1 MDRFGSSKM
10 RIGWTLAF
18 LFLAGLVFMAV
29 RGQAGDGGS
38 TLVVMGTPVPL
49 GMDTLESYV
58 IGNLRAMLYAA
69 VPLVVVLGGF
79 GALAPMAG
87 STSRGERLSG
97 LTLGTLLAFLHG
109 LFLSQV
115 MLLPVWA
122 AAWRLTGHA
131 FPGELLKADGLAL
144 LLGLQLLLWSMILMR
159 LLRSNPGLG
168 LLLALLLRE
177 VGARLQY
184 FVDFG
189 QDLGLSE
196 GQVHGVSVLHRLL
209 PSGQLPS
216 DPFSLSGLLISI
228 GGPLLL
234 GALVLFPDPRS
245 GSKAKTP
252 TGGKKGARKARV

>member
-1 MDRFGSSKM
+1 MDRFGSSKL

-18 LFLAGLVFMAV
+18 LFLAGLVFMSV
-29 RGQAGDGGS
+29 KGTAGEGGS

-58 IGNLRAMLYAA
+58 TGNLRALLYAS
-69 VPLVVVLGGF
+69 VPLVVLLGGF
-79 GALAPMAG
+79 APLSSMAG
-87 STSRGERLSG
+87 AGARGERFMG
-97 LTLGTLLAFLHG
+97 LTGGVLFAFIHG

-131 FPGELLKADGLAL
+131 FPGDLLKADGLAL

-189 QDLGLSE
+189 QDLGLSA
-196 GQVHGVSVLHRLL
+196 GQAGAISTVHKLL
-209 PSGQLPS
+209 PSGQLPT
-216 DPFSLSGLLISI
+216 DPFSASGLLLSI

-234 GALVLFPDPRS
+234 GFILLFPDPKSGVKRS
-245 GSKAKTP
+245 APKKAK
-252 TGGKKGARKARV
+252 V

>member
-1 MDRFGSSKM
+1 MDRFSSSKL
-10 RIGWTLAF
+10 RIGWALTF

-29 RGQAGDGGS
+29 KGEAGDGGS
-38 TLVVMGTPVPL
+38 SLVVLGTPVPL

-58 IGNLRAMLYAA
+58 TGNLRAMLYAA
-69 VPLVVVLGGF
+69 VPLVVLLGGF
-79 GALAPMAG
+79 APLAPMAG
-87 STSRGERLSG
+87 STSRGERYMG
-97 LTLGTLLAFLHG
+97 LTGGVFLAFLHG

-122 AAWRLTGHA
+122 AAWRLTGHL

-144 LLGLQLLLWSMILMR
+144 LLGLQLLLWCVVLMR

-177 VGARLQY
+177 VGSRLQY

-189 QDLGLSE
+189 QDLGLSA
-196 GQVHGVSVLHRLL
+196 GQSAAMATLHKLL
-209 PSGQLPS
+209 PSGQLAT
-216 DPFSLSGLLISI
+216 DAFSASGLLLSL

-234 GALVLFPDPRS
+234 GFILLFPDPRS
-245 GSKAKTP
+245 GAKRPTPKKAK
-252 TGGKKGARKARV
+252 A

>member
-1 MDRFGSSKM
+1 MDRFGSSKL

-29 RGQAGDGGS
+29 KGQAGDGGS
-38 TLVVMGTPVPL
+38 ALVVLGTPVPL

-58 IGNLRAMLYAA
+58 VGNLRGLILAA
-69 VPLVVVLGGF
+69 VPLVVLLGGF
-79 GALAPMAG
+79 AGLAPMA
-87 STSRGERLSG
+87 TAPARGERFTG
-97 LTLGTLLAFLHG
+97 LTVGVFFALLHG

-115 MLLPVWA
+115 MLLPAWA
-122 AAWRLTGHA
+122 AALRLTGHP
-131 FPGELLKADGLAL
+131 FPAELLKADGLAV

-168 LLLALLLRE
+168 LLMALLLHE

-189 QDLGLSE
+189 QDLGLSA
-196 GQVHGVSVLHRLL
+196 GQAGAVATLHRFL

-216 DPFSLSGLLISI
+216 DPFSGAGLLVSI
-228 GGPLLL
+228 GGPLAL
-234 GALVLFPDPRS
+234 GFLVLFFNPGS
-245 GSKAKTP
+245 GKAPAKKAAM
-252 TGGKKGARKARV
+252 KKGK

>member
-1 MDRFGSSKM
+1 MDRFGSSKL
-10 RIGWTLAF
+10 RIGWSLAF

-29 RGQAGDGGS
+29 KGQAGDGGS
-38 TLVVMGTPVPL
+38 TLVVFGTPVPL

-58 IGNLRAMLYAA
+58 TGNLRALVLAT
-69 VPLVVVLGGF
+69 VPLVVLLGGF
-79 GALAPMAG
+79 AGLAPMAAAPA
-87 STSRGERLSG
+87 RGERFTG
-97 LTLGTLLAFLHG
+97 LTVGVFLAFLHG

-131 FPGELLKADGLAL
+131 FPAELLKADGLSL
-144 LLGLQLLLWSMILMR
+144 LLGVQLLLWAMVLMR

-168 LLLALLLRE
+168 LLMALLLHE

-189 QDLGLSE
+189 QDLGLSA
-196 GQVHGVSVLHRLL
+196 GQASAVAALHRFL

-216 DPFSLSGLLISI
+216 DPFSGGGLLVSL
-228 GGPLLL
+228 GGPLAL
-234 GALVLFPDPRS
+234 GFLVLFFDPGAGKAAARKPAAK
-245 GSKAKTP
+245 KAK
-252 TGGKKGARKARV
+252 G

>member
-1 MDRFGSSKM
+1 MDRFGSSKL
-10 RIGWTLAF
+10 RIVWTLVF

-29 RGQAGDGGS
+29 KGGSGDGGS

-58 IGNLRAMLYAA
+58 TGNLRGIIYAC
-69 VPLVVVLGGF
+69 VPLVVLLGGF
-79 GALAPMAG
+79 APLAPMAG
-87 STSRGERLSG
+87 AGARGERFMG
-97 LTLGTLLAFLHG
+97 LTGGVFFAFLHG

-122 AAWRLTGHA
+122 ATWRLTGHM

-177 VGARLQY
+177 VGSRLQY
-184 FVDFG
+184 FADFG
-189 QDLGLSE
+189 QDLGLSA
-196 GQVHGVSVLHRLL
+196 GQAGAISTLHKLL

-216 DPFSLSGLLISI
+216 DPFSVGGLLLSI

-234 GALVLFPDPRS
+234 GFIVLFPDPRS
-245 GSKAKTP
+245 GAKRPSQKKAK
-252 TGGKKGARKARV
+252 A

>member
-1 MDRFGSSKM
+1 MDRFGSSKL
-10 RIGWTLAF
+10 RIVWTLVF

-29 RGQAGDGGS
+29 KGGTGDGGS

-58 IGNLRAMLYAA
+58 TGNLRALIYAC
-69 VPLVVVLGGF
+69 VPLVLLLGGF
-79 GALAPMAG
+79 APLAPMAG
-87 STSRGERLSG
+87 AGARGERYMG
-97 LTLGTLLAFLHG
+97 LTGGVFFAFVHG

-122 AAWRLTGHA
+122 AAWRLTGHI

-144 LLGLQLLLWSMILMR
+144 LLGLQLLLWSMILTR

-177 VGARLQY
+177 VGSRLQY
-184 FVDFG
+184 FADFG
-189 QDLGLSE
+189 QDLGLSA
-196 GQVHGVSVLHRLL
+196 GQAGAISTLHKLL
-209 PSGQLPS
+209 PSGQLPT
-216 DPFSLSGLLISI
+216 DPFSAGGLLLSI

-234 GALVLFPDPRS
+234 GFLVLFPDPKS
-245 GSKAKTP
+245 GAKRPSPKKAK
-252 TGGKKGARKARV
+252 A

>member
-1 MDRFGSSKM
+1 MDRFGSSKL

-29 RGQAGDGGS
+29 KGQAGDSGS
-38 TLVVMGTPVPL
+38 SLVVMGTPVPL

-58 IGNLRAMLYAA
+58 TGNLRALIYAC
-69 VPLVVVLGGF
+69 VPLVVLLGSF
-79 GALAPMAG
+79 APLAPMAG
-87 STSRGERLSG
+87 AGARSERYLG
-97 LTLGTLLAFLHG
+97 LTGGVFFAFLHG

-122 AAWRLTGHA
+122 ATWRLTGHM

-177 VGARLQY
+177 VGSRLQY
-184 FVDFG
+184 FADFG
-189 QDLGLSE
+189 QDLGLSA
-196 GQVHGVSVLHRLL
+196 GQSGAIATLHKLL
-209 PSGQLPS
+209 PSGQLPT
-216 DPFSLSGLLISI
+216 DPFSTGGLLLSI

-234 GALVLFPDPRS
+234 GFLVLFPDPKS
-245 GSKAKTP
+245 GAKRPSAKKAK
-252 TGGKKGARKARV
+252 V